1 MDPTKFTFTEGAFMT
16 KFLYKPL
23 FNVLMLFYAYIPGND
38 LGVAIVALTL
48 LIKIILH
55 PSYVKTL
62 RSQHDM
68 KKIQPKIDE
77 IKKTYKDDKT
87 KQSQELM
94 KVYQEHKVNP
104 LGSCLPLLIQ
114 LPILFAL
121 YRVFSFGLNNESL
134 AFLYTW
140 FPVAP
145 DSINTIFL
153 AFTGISWLQVDLA
166 TSNIY
171 LAVIAGIMQFAQGFL
186 MMRSQPVSADGG
198 AMAQMISKQ
207 MTYFFPIVT
216 VFIAMSLPAALALY
230 WVATTFFTV
239 VQQVIVTRSL
249 AKETTIKKD
258 KSEAEVIETKEIPES
273 SEPTELIEDNKPTEH
288 NGPTNN

>member
-1 MDPTKFTFTEGAFMT
+1 MT

-23 FNVLMLFYAYIPGND
+23 FNVLMFFYIYIPGGD
-38 LGVAIVALTL
+38 LGVAIIILTL
-48 LIKIILH
+48 LIKVILF

-62 RSQHDM
+62 KSQQDM
-68 KKIQPKIDE
+68 KKIQPKIE
-77 IKKTYKDDKT
+77 ELKKRYKDDKT

-121 YRVFSFGLNNESL
+121 YRVFAFGVTNESL

-140 FPVAP
+140 FPNVP
-145 DSINTIFL
+145 EVINPIFL
-153 AFTGISWLQVDLA
+153 AFTGVSWLQIDLA
-166 TSNIY
+166 ASNIY
-171 LAVIAGIMQFAQGFL
+171 LAVIAGIVQFFQGYL
-186 MMRSQPVSADGG
+186 MMKSQPVSADGG

-207 MTYFFPIVT
+207 MTYLFPVIT
-216 VFIAMSLPAALALY
+216 IFIAMSLPAALALY

-239 VQQVIVTRSL
+239 IQQVIVMKAL
-249 AKETTIKKD
+249 AKEPIKKD
-258 KSEAEVIETKEIPES
+258 EPAVEVIETKEMPENS
-273 SEPTELIEDNKPTEH
+273 KPVELIEDSKPTEH
-288 NGPTNN
+288 NEPTNNWLH

>member
-1 MDPTKFTFTEGAFMT
+1 MRTLNFTFTEGAFMT

-23 FNVLMLFYAYIPGND
+23 FNVLMLFYVYIPGND
-38 LGVAIVALTL
+38 LGVAIIALTL
-48 LIKIILH
+48 LIKLILY

-62 RSQHDM
+62 RSQQDM

-77 IKKTYKDDKT
+77 IKKIYKDDKT

-94 KVYQEHKVNP
+94 KIYQEHKVNP

-121 YRVFSFGLNNESL
+121 YRVFIFGITNESL
-134 AFLYTW
+134 AFLYNW
-140 FPVAP
+140 FPIIP
-145 DSINTIFL
+145 ETINTTFL

-171 LAVIAGIMQFAQGFL
+171 LAVIAGVVQFAQGYL

-198 AMAQMISKQ
+198 AMANMISKQ
-207 MTYFFPIVT
+207 MTYFFPVIT
-216 VFIAMSLPAALALY
+216 IFIAMSLPAALALY

-239 VQQVIVTRSL
+239 IQQVIVMRSL
-249 AKETTIKKD
+249 AKEPIKND
-258 KSEAEVIETKEIPES
+258 KPVEVIEAAERPENNTS
-273 SEPTELIEDNKPTEH
+273 VEVIEDSKPTEH
-288 NGPTNN
+288 NEPTDN